1 MPPNTDPCLFDE
13 LTFASNPNPSNVL
26 YEISPTSSTLTFMPV
41 IVQSQ
46 SGCPITCDLLVDGAT
61 PDSSVF
67 YYDISN
73 GQVNV
78 VTQDPSKVG
87 IKTLDLTCTSNV
99 SIAAPENSDSQ
110 SWTVEF

>member
-1 MPPNTDPCLFDE
+1 M
-13 LTFASNPNPSNVL
+13 L

-61 PDSSVF
+61 PDGSVF